1 MGYKCKPIT
10 ERAKSSPFKM
20 NMALVYGA
28 GDMSKKFVDAA
39 SSMGEGMESSSYSSK
54 PMRTIKST
62 ADDQTSTGDQTS
74 TDDQT
79 TNNEETTTN
88 EE

>member
-10 ERAKSSPFKM
+10 QKAKSSPFKM

-39 SSMGEGMESSSYSSK
+39 EAMGKGMDEAMGNNK
-54 PMRTIKST
+54 K
-62 ADDQTSTGDQTS
+62 
-74 TDDQT
+74 
-79 TNNEETTTN
+79 TND
-88 EE
+88 

>member
-10 ERAKSSPFKM
+10 QRAKSSPFKM

-39 SSMGEGMESSSYSSK
+39 DAMGKGMDE
-54 PMRTIKST
+54 
-62 ADDQTSTGDQTS
+62 ATGNNKE
-74 TDDQT
+74 
-79 TNNEETTTN
+79 TNDE
-88 EE
+88 

>member
-10 ERAKSSPFKM
+10 QKAKSSPFKM

-39 SSMGEGMESSSYSSK
+39 SALGKGMDESMGNNKG
-54 PMRTIKST
+54 
-62 ADDQTSTGDQTS
+62 
-74 TDDQT
+74 
-79 TNNEETTTN
+79 TNDE
-88 EE
+88 

>member
-28 GDMSKKFVDAA
+28 TDMSKKFVDAA
-39 SSMGEGMESSSYSSK
+39 GAMGKGIDEAMDKKEK
-54 PMRTIKST
+54 
-62 ADDQTSTGDQTS
+62 
-74 TDDQT
+74 
-79 TNNEETTTN
+79 TND
-88 EE
+88 